1 MYVLEVTSTLVARIA
16 TVWLL
21 GLSDVDGEFLV
32 YDDGDTES
40 ARLGT
45 RHVCSDITDIA
56 MLDIW
61 LSTRYAPY
69 AEPMLLATLFMLHD
83 LIKTSIKFKP
93 SAHDCDSRGELTSTA
108 ALVKALFGDDVK
120 ERDEI
125 LLLFTH
131 MKVHKPSNFAGC
143 MSRAIEAGRI
153 AGIRI

>member
-1 MYVLEVTSTLVARIA
+1 MYALEVTSTLAARIA
-16 TVWLL
+16 NVWLL
-21 GLSDVDGEFLV
+21 GLRDVDGEITV
-32 YDDGDTES
+32 YDDGDTVS

-45 RHVCSDITDIA
+45 RHTCSDITDVAI
-56 MLDIW
+56 LDIW
-61 LSTRYAPY
+61 LSKRYAPY
-69 AEPMLLATLFMLHD
+69 AEPMLLVSLFMLYD
-83 LIKTSIKFKP
+83 LIKTSIKIKEE
-93 SAHDCDSRGELTSTA
+93 HEDSRGELTSTA

-125 LLLFTH
+125 LFLFTH